1 MGFKVAIVGATG
13 NVGRE
18 MLNILEERGFPADE
32 VVALASRRSLNT
44 EVSYGD
50 KTLKTK
56 VLDTYDFSDV
66 DICLMSAGGS
76 VSKEWSPKI
85 GAQGC
90 VVIDNSSA
98 WRYDADVPLMIRAI
112 CQELS
117 TTSRCQIEARPWDE
131 LLPALRNNET
141 DALVA
146 GLMPDRE
153 KRVTLSFT
161 RAYFS
166 LPARFVAVKTEQ
178 SSPASFSPDGKN
190 VGVLADTAHEA
201 LLKTYFPK
209 AKITPYNNSELLYKG
224 LQDGKVQLIF
234 GDAMS
239 LSLRMN
245 PASASDNS
253 NGACCHFVGGAYP
266 ATEFLGQGMA
276 IALRKQDADL
286 RLAFNNALTA
296 LERKGVLDDL
306 YLRYF
311 PVGFY

>member
-1 MGFKVAIVGATG
+1 M
-13 NVGRE
+13 R
-18 MLNILEERGFPADE
+18 
-32 VVALASRRSLNT
+32 
-44 EVSYGD
+44 
-50 KTLKTK
+50 
-56 VLDTYDFSDV
+56 
-66 DICLMSAGGS
+66 
-76 VSKEWSPKI
+76 
-85 GAQGC
+85 
-90 VVIDNSSA
+90 NSSVRTSFRQMLKSA
-98 WRYDADVPLMIRAI
+98 STTIFAGMFLLVSGMASAQSASPYLVGDDQKPAKPDISQRSQIRFLTGTDFAPFNSLTPQGRLSGYNIDLIRAI

-117 TTSRCQIEARPWDE
+117 ITSRCQIEARPWDE

-153 KRVTLSFT
+153 KRVNLSFT

-178 SSPASFSPDGKN
+178 TNIIPFSPDGKN

-209 AKITPYNNSELLYKG
+209 AKITPYNNSDLLYKG

-245 PASASDNS
+245 PANASGNS

-266 ATEFLGQGMA
+266 APEFLGQGMA
-276 IALRKQDADL
+276 IALRKQDTDL

>member
-1 MGFKVAIVGATG
+1 M
-13 NVGRE
+13 R
-18 MLNILEERGFPADE
+18 
-32 VVALASRRSLNT
+32 
-44 EVSYGD
+44 
-50 KTLKTK
+50 
-56 VLDTYDFSDV
+56 
-66 DICLMSAGGS
+66 
-76 VSKEWSPKI
+76 
-85 GAQGC
+85 
-90 VVIDNSSA
+90 NSSA
-98 WRYDADVPLMIRAI
+98 HTSFRQVLKFASTTIFAGMFLLANGSASAQSASPYLAGDDQKPAKPDISQRSQIRFLTGTDFAPFNSLTPQGRLSGYNVDLIRAI

-117 TTSRCQIEARPWDE
+117 ITSRCQIEARPWDE
-131 LLPALRNNET
+131 LLSALRNNET

-153 KRVTLSFT
+153 KRTNLSFT

-178 SSPASFSPDGKN
+178 NSAASFSPDGKN

-201 LLKTYFPK
+201 LLKNYFPK
-209 AKITPYNNSELLYKG
+209 AKITSYSNSELLYKG
-224 LQDGKVQLIF
+224 IQAGKVQLIF

-245 PASASDNS
+245 PANASDNS

-266 ATEFLGQGMA
+266 APEFLGQGMA
-276 IALRKQDADL
+276 IALRKQDTDL

>member
-1 MGFKVAIVGATG
+1 M
-13 NVGRE
+13 R
-18 MLNILEERGFPADE
+18 
-32 VVALASRRSLNT
+32 
-44 EVSYGD
+44 
-50 KTLKTK
+50 
-56 VLDTYDFSDV
+56 
-66 DICLMSAGGS
+66 
-76 VSKEWSPKI
+76 
-85 GAQGC
+85 
-90 VVIDNSSA
+90 NSSVRTSFRQMLKSA
-98 WRYDADVPLMIRAI
+98 STTIFAGMFLLVSGMASAQSASPYLAGDDQKPAKPDISQRSQIRFLTGTDFAPFNSLTPQGRLSGYNIDLIRAI

-117 TTSRCQIEARPWDE
+117 ITSRCQIEARPWDE

-153 KRVTLSFT
+153 KRVNLSFT

-178 SSPASFSPDGKN
+178 TNIIPFSPDGKN

-209 AKITPYNNSELLYKG
+209 AKITPYNNSDLLYKG

-245 PASASDNS
+245 PANASGNS

-266 ATEFLGQGMA
+266 APEFLGQGMA
-276 IALRKQDADL
+276 IALRKQDTDL

>member
-1 MGFKVAIVGATG
+1 M
-13 NVGRE
+13 R
-18 MLNILEERGFPADE
+18 
-32 VVALASRRSLNT
+32 
-44 EVSYGD
+44 
-50 KTLKTK
+50 
-56 VLDTYDFSDV
+56 
-66 DICLMSAGGS
+66 
-76 VSKEWSPKI
+76 
-85 GAQGC
+85 
-90 VVIDNSSA
+90 NSSVRTSFRQLLKSA
-98 WRYDADVPLMIRAI
+98 STTIFAGMFLLTSGMASAQSATPYLAGDDQKPAKPDISQRSQIRFLTGTDFAPFNSLTPQGRLSGYNIDLIRAI

-117 TTSRCQIEARPWDE
+117 MTSRCQIEARPWDE

-153 KRVTLSFT
+153 KRASLSFT

-178 SSPASFSPDGKN
+178 SSTTTFSPDGKN
-190 VGVLADTAHEA
+190 VGVLANTAHEA

-209 AKITPYNNSELLYKG
+209 AKIIPYSNSELLYKG

-245 PASASDNS
+245 PASASDSS

-266 ATEFLGQGMA
+266 APEFLGQGMA
-276 IALRKQDADL
+276 IALRKQDTDL

>member
-1 MGFKVAIVGATG
+1 MPPKVFKIWPTVCSAIAILLAANLFSAHAAPPHLAGDDQKPAKPDISQRSQIRFLTG
-13 NVGRE
+13 TDFAPFNSLTPQGR
-18 MLNILEERGFPADE
+18 LSGYNIDL
-32 VVALASRRSLNT
+32 
-44 EVSYGD
+44 
-50 KTLKTK
+50 
-56 VLDTYDFSDV
+56 
-66 DICLMSAGGS
+66 
-76 VSKEWSPKI
+76 
-85 GAQGC
+85 
-90 VVIDNSSA
+90 
-98 WRYDADVPLMIRAI
+98 IRAI

-266 ATEFLGQGMA
+266 APEFLGQGMA